1 VVGKTAV
8 VEPPEP
14 DANNQPNLDPRGDDK
29 PGYTNGL
36 SQDDDRYLRQVVED
50 SSEIMKFVDLDRT
63 LLSRARRS
71 P

>member
-14 DANNQPNLDPRGDDK
+14 DPNNQPNLDPRGDD
-29 PGYTNGL
+29 
-36 SQDDDRYLRQVVED
+36 RYLRSVVED
-50 SSEIMKFVDLDRT
+50 SSEIMKFVDLDGTVR
-63 LLSRARRS
+63 SRAWRS